1 MASAMEGIGS
11 PTDQFVNVAFSSTTV
26 PFWASVNRRSP
37 QSTSYLRV
45 MSLSLDERRKVA
57 ESLLRIKAIQLAPET
72 PFTWA
77 SGLRSPIYCD
87 NRMALSHPSVRTH
100 IRQQLCAI
108 VEQVH
113 GPDRAGVATGSI
125 AWGAYVAHELGL
137 PFCYVRGEA
146 KGHGKGNRV
155 EGDLGN
161 ASNVVVI
168 EDLISTGKSSL
179 SAVEAL
185 RVKGLEVKGMVA
197 IFTYG
202 FDLASRNFEA
212 AGCPLETLSDYPT
225 LIAEAEQREYLTPAQ
240 AEALISWREDMAAG
254 ANGTAGAAS
263 EA

>member
-1 MASAMEGIGS
+1 
-11 PTDQFVNVAFSSTTV
+11 
-26 PFWASVNRRSP
+26 
-37 QSTSYLRV
+37 

-57 ESLLRIKAIQLAPET
+57 ESLLRIKAIQLAPED

-100 IRQQLCAI
+100 IRQQLCSA
-108 VEQVH
+108 VEALY
-113 GPDRAGVATGSI
+113 GKPDMIAGVATGGI

-155 EGDLGN
+155 EGDLGK
-161 ASNVVVI
+161 ARNVVVI

-185 RVKGLEVKGMVA
+185 NERGLEVKGMVA

-202 FDLASRNFEA
+202 FDIALQNFKN
-212 AGCPLETLSDYPT
+212 AGCALETLSDYPT
-225 LIAEAEQREYLTPAQ
+225 LIAEAAQRDYLTEPQ
-240 AEALISWREDMAAG
+240 AEALIRWREDPAAWSRQFTDAVAPDAG
-254 ANGTAGAAS
+254 A
-263 EA
+263 

>member
-1 MASAMEGIGS
+1 
-11 PTDQFVNVAFSSTTV
+11 
-26 PFWASVNRRSP
+26 
-37 QSTSYLRV
+37 

-57 ESLLRIKAIQLAPET
+57 ESLLRIKAIQLSPED

-100 IRQQLCAI
+100 IRQQLCAV
-108 VEQVH
+108 VEAQH
-113 GPDRAGVATGSI
+113 GRPDMIAGVATGGI

-155 EGDLGN
+155 EGDLGK
-161 ASNVVVI
+161 ARNVVVI

-185 RVKGLEVKGMVA
+185 REKGLEVKGMVA
-197 IFTYG
+197 IFSYSFELARDN
-202 FDLASRNFEA
+202 FDRASCA
-212 AGCPLETLSDYPT
+212 LMTLSDYPT
-225 LIAEAEQREYLTPAQ
+225 LVEEAEQREYLTPAQ
-240 AEALISWREDMAAG
+240 ADALLSWREDTAAWSERF
-254 ANGTAGAAS
+254 TAS
-263 EA
+263 IKS